1 MCFVTDRKRYFASS
15 DIKCWK
21 FLAESTFS
29 NGIVSPLYGEDV
41 FEGVKCKWAEGVT
54 KKSEIWLEDKVYR
67 VRYYDTFTC
76 VWKTKFFTKEELEWF
91 ENRRSV
97 KRFGRFEILEEGLAH
112 TTRGLYSF
120 ATFMTE
126 DMKAFLR
133 MMGGHGPRGAK
144 LLLANAVIPAGGEY
158 YISEN
163 GQQFISDTLRVDK
176 INNFSCYELCF

>member
-1 MCFVTDRKRYFASS
+1 MCFVTDGKRYVASS

-21 FLAESTFS
+21 FLVDSVVG

-41 FEGVKCKWAEGVT
+41 FEGVKCKWAEGTT
-54 KKSEIWLEDKVYR
+54 KKSEIWLEDRLYR
-67 VRYYDTFTC
+67 VRYFDTFTR
-76 VWKTKFFTKEELEWF
+76 VWKTEFFTAGEVEYWED
-91 ENRRSV
+91 RRFV
-97 KRFGRFEILEEGLAH
+97 KRFEILEEGFAH
-112 TTRGLYSF
+112 TSKGLYSF

-126 DMKAFLR
+126 DMKSFLR
-133 MMGGHGPRGAK
+133 MMGGHGPRGGK

-176 INNFSCYELCF
+176 INNFSCYELCL